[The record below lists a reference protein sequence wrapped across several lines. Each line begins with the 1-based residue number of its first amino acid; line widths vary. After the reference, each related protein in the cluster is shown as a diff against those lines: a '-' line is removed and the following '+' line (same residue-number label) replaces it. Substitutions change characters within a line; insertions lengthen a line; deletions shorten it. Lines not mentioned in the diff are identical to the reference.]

1 MAFSPTKVLV
11 PLAIEPEDDMALAE
25 YAVDVACDLA
35 GKFGAE
41 LLLVSVDAPFM
52 PVPTAGIDASGQ
64 IYHAASLVLQARLT
78 RGREVL
84 GNLKKRA
91 ESRNVVAQA
100 RLLESDDRIA
110 NVICDTAKDTKAGLI
125 VIGSHGRKGIR
136 RVLLG
141 SVAERV
147 VHLSP
152 TPVLVVHPENK

>member
-1 MAFSPTKVLV
+1 M
-11 PLAIEPEDDMALAE
+11 
-25 YAVDVACDLA
+25 
-35 GKFGAE
+35 
-41 LLLVSVDAPFM
+41 
-52 PVPTAGIDASGQ
+52 
-64 IYHAASLVLQARLT
+64 
-78 RGREVL
+78 L